1 MPSTVVMTA
10 SSYACEIS
18 GHFQIAYERMDHV
31 IGMVTKQNEMFYLKI
46 ICAVRKNKGN
56 IA

>member
-1 MPSTVVMTA
+1 MMA

-31 IGMVTKQNEMFYLKI
+31 IWMVTNSVELNILFTNYLHSK
-46 ICAVRKNKGN
+46 
-56 IA
+56 